1 MSTQYMLASDN
12 LTREQIRKYNVSE
25 LQAILTQFNLPSAGK
40 KHELV
45 ERVFQFWLELQS
57 PSKENA
63 FNPTNSL
70 RFTITTEPN
79 IYELRSLLLNY
90 GNLTVLLLDPAE
102 NTCYVIFNTINSA
115 QKFHED
121 CSSHGYE
128 HCRYVHESDIEKRV
142 KELKLINENSFL
154 TNVSLKQFFRTN
166 TEPKIFWKPKNP
178 PIDSE

>member
-25 LQAILTQFNLPSAGK
+25 LQAILTELNLPSTGK

-63 FNPTNSL
+63 VNPTNSL
-70 RFTITTEPN
+70 RFTITTLPD
-79 IYELRSLLLNY
+79 IYQLRSLLLNY
-90 GNLTVLLLDPAE
+90 GNITAILVDPAE
-102 NTCYVIFNTINSA
+102 TTCYVIFNTINSA
-115 QKFHED
+115 QKFHDD
-121 CSSHGYE
+121 CPSLGYE

-142 KELKLINENSFL
+142 KELQLIKENAFI
-154 TNVSLKQFFRTN
+154 TNVSLKQFSRTK

-178 PIDSE
+178 PMNN